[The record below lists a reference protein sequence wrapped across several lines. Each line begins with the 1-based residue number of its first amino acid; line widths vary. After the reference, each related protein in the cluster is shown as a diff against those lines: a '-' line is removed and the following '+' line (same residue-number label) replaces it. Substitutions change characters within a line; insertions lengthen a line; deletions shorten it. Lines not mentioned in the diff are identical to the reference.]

1 MLQPADAKIPAVY
14 VFTPQGAAP
23 AKRLERRMPVR
34 IYAASSLKNVDAFED
49 SQTTRPVVFFDSL
62 SALMGD
68 TFSAHPCHLFISAAA
83 IAIRAVAPFIRDK
96 LSDPSV
102 LAMDHRGRFIVSLLS
117 GHVGG
122 ANAMAAK
129 IAGLLGATPVITT
142 ATDTEQL
149 PALDEIARRKGLSFA
164 NPGAVKHVSAA
175 LLAGKNVALHDP
187 GNLLGLRNGPWQAL
201 FHDLSHKAVEDCI
214 ERAAFSGP
222 AVLVTEKSV
231 RVADEQ
237 SRLIA
242 HPRVLHV
249 GIGCRRGTAAGEIL
263 RQLHDVFARN
273 GLSLQSLAFLASLDA
288 KADEAGLLEAS
299 ARLGLE
305 LRLFSA
311 AELAAFPVSQ
321 ASRKAWETFGLAGV
335 CEPAALA
342 SAALH
347 EESTAKL
354 MVAKQTGNGVT
365 IAVAQPGYKE
375 TLVYSV

>member
-14 VFTPQGAAP
+14 VFTPQGAVL
-23 AKRLERRMPVR
+23 AKCLERLMPVR
-34 IYAASSLKNVDAFED
+34 IYAALSLKDTDAFEN
-49 SQTTRPVVFFDSL
+49 SKNTRPVVFFGSL

-68 TFSAHPCHLFISAAA
+68 SFPSHPCHIFISAVA
-83 IAIRAVAPFIRDK
+83 IAIRAVVPFIRNK

-102 LAMDHRGRFIVSLLS
+102 LAMDHRGRFVVSLLS

-129 IAGLLGATPVITT
+129 VAGLLGATPVITT

-187 GNLLGLRNGPWQAL
+187 GNLLGLRDGPWQTL
-201 FHDLSHKAVEDCI
+201 FHDLSHRAVEDCV

-222 AVLVTEKSV
+222 AVLVTEKAL
-231 RVADEQ
+231 RIAGKQ
-237 SRLIA
+237 NGHRLIA
-242 HPRVLHV
+242 HPRVLHA
-249 GIGCRRGTAAGEIL
+249 GIGCRRGTSAEEIL
-263 RQLHDVFARN
+263 HQLHDVFNRN
-273 GLSLQSLAFLASLDA
+273 GLSPQSLAFLASIDA

-305 LRLFSA
+305 LRLFGF

-321 ASRKAWETFGLAGV
+321 VSPKAWETFGLAGV

-342 SAALH
+342 SASSHAK
-347 EESTAKL
+347 STARL
-354 MVAKQTGNGVT
+354 VVTKQTGNGVT
-365 IAVAQPGYKE
+365 IAVAQTK
-375 TLVYSV
+375 L